1 MKKILSICWLLL
13 LQHMLLAQARVT
25 RFYSDF
31 NGYYTSASNDLN
43 SVLPDNSHNLLGFVY
58 NGVTYSTGVDDAKL
72 TANGVS
78 FLPQTFRAIPLNNVP
93 TSGGDYFVG
102 LGQQY
107 DGINAGVNN
116 SSSAPF
122 QGSPISSAVL
132 SSFLTDGINGLDMG
146 TGLANIPAGS
156 VLQFNL
162 GASGI
167 SASAIG
173 DGIPDILF
181 VQIADPSSNGDRM
194 KFINS
199 SGSTVGTEFTFN
211 LSSSF
216 NFPRLA
222 NWRADFY
229 NPNST
234 QTLNSY
240 INTIRPIRMLALDL
254 SQLGITSSNYTEV
267 VQLVYTTS
275 GQADPAFVAFNEPS
289 VSLPSRLGVHSQP
302 NIYQTDVAMN
312 PEFQV
317 RLLNSFNQPVFQA
330 NVAITVTL
338 ETGNGVLA
346 GTFTRY
352 TDANGIAYFND
363 ISSSG
368 NNTHTLRFSST
379 SLTPAV
385 SGPIT
390 WSTLLPVRWGGFSGS
405 LKGKE
410 VHLTWTTTMEQQ
422 ALDFLVERSNNGHD
436 WKAIGNLPAAGSST
450 LARKYIFTDGEPIP
464 GNNYYR
470 ITQRDAN
477 GRQSRT
483 DVIKIQISQTSS
495 SFKVLSNPVVS
506 KQLLLETSHPTTIQ
520 LYSAVGVLLLT
531 RDVQSG
537 RNALPVDRFAAGIY
551 YLKTPE
557 KAYPVVI
564 Q

>member
-1 MKKILSICWLLL
+1 
-13 LQHMLLAQARVT
+13 MLISQARVT

-58 NGVTYSTGVDDAKL
+58 NGITYSTGVDDAKL

-102 LGQQY
+102 LGQLY
-107 DGINAGVNN
+107 DGINVGVNN

-122 QGSPISSAVL
+122 QGNPISSAVL
-132 SSFLTDGINGLDMG
+132 SSFLTDGINGLNMG

-199 SGSTVGTEFTFN
+199 SGGTVGTEFTFN
-211 LSSSF
+211 LSSLV

-302 NIYQTDVAMN
+302 NIYQTDVEMN

-390 WSTLLPVRWGGFSGS
+390 WNTLLPVRWAGFSGS

-410 VHLTWTTTMEQQ
+410 VHLTWITSMEQQ
-422 ALDFLVERSNNGHD
+422 TLDFLVERSNNGHD
-436 WKAIGNLPAAGSST
+436 WMAIGNLPAAGTSSV
-450 LARKYIFTDGEPIP
+450 ARKYGFTDLQPVR

-483 DVIKIQISQTSS
+483 EVIKIQNSQTTSS
-495 SFKVLSNPVVS
+495 LKVLSNPVIS
-506 KQLLLETSHPTTIQ
+506 KQLLLETSHPTTIH
-520 LYSAVGVLLLT
+520 LYSAVGVLLLS
-531 RDVQSG
+531 RDIPAG

-557 KAYPVVI
+557 KTYPVVI

>member
-13 LQHMLLAQARVT
+13 LQQILLAQARVT

-31 NGYYTSASNDLN
+31 NGYYTSASNQLN
-43 SVLPDNSHNLLGFVY
+43 SILPDNSHNLLGFVY

-102 LGQQY
+102 LGQLY

-116 SSSAPF
+116 SSAAPF
-122 QGSPISSAVL
+122 QGSPISGAVL

-167 SASAIG
+167 SAAAIG
-173 DGIPDILF
+173 DGVPDILF
-181 VQIADPSSNGDRM
+181 VQIADPSNNGDRM

-199 SGSTVGTEFTFN
+199 SGGTVGTEFTFN
-211 LSSSF
+211 LNSLV

-302 NIYQTDVAMN
+302 TIYQTNVAMN

-330 NVAITVTL
+330 NVAITASL

-363 ISSSG
+363 LSSSG
-368 NNTHTLRFSST
+368 NNTHTLRFNST

-390 WSTLLPVRWGGFSGS
+390 WSTLLPVRWAGFSGS

-422 ALDFLVERSNNGHD
+422 TLDFLVERSNNGHD
-436 WKAIGNLPAAGSST
+436 WKAIGNLPAAGTSS
-450 LARKYIFTDGEPIP
+450 LPRKYGFTDMQPVP
-464 GNNYYR
+464 GNNFYR
-470 ITQRDAN
+470 ITQRDTD

-483 DVIKIQISQTSS
+483 DVIKIQNSQNTSG
-495 SFKVLSNPVVS
+495 FKILSNPVIS

-520 LYSAVGVLLLT
+520 LYSGLGMLLLT
-531 RDVQSG
+531 RDLPAG
-537 RNALPVDRFAAGIY
+537 RNALPVDRLASGFY

-557 KAYPVVI
+557 KTYPVVI